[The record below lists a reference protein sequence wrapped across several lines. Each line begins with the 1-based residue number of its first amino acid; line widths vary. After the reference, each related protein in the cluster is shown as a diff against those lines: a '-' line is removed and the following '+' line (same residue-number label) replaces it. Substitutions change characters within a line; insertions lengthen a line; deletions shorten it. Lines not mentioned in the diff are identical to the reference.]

1 MQFLLYPACKE
12 LNGLSHGKDD
22 LRGRL
27 NFNGK
32 SGLYLNSSGIYYFL
46 PKGGRGEG
54 VGWTQ
59 TRLLPSDQGSY
70 CLLT

>member
-32 SGLYLNSSGIYYFL
+32 SGLYLNSSGTYYLL
-46 PKGGRGEG
+46 PKGVGVRGWGGVGWGG
-54 VGWTQ
+54 VGWT
-59 TRLLPSDQGSY
+59 
-70 CLLT
+70 